1 MLHTVTIRFPLCRCS
16 NKGRVL
22 RRDSGMQ
29 LMQRLEKTDFRTL
42 QPLHEDAANALR
54 DDLDAQELVADIYDA
69 YHRQLGESLDFDDQ
83 LHFGLALVRDKPEVC
98 GGLEGSGVHISSL
111 LYILMR
117 LEEPGKCVVATTCS
131 TNCKQQHRKPKG
143 SSVEG

>member
-1 MLHTVTIRFPLCRCS
+1 M
-16 NKGRVL
+16 
-22 RRDSGMQ
+22 
-29 LMQRLEKTDFRTL
+29 
-42 QPLHEDAANALR
+42 
-54 DDLDAQELVADIYDA
+54 DAQELVADIYDA